1 MHVVRQGDAR
11 ERGPSRGWAAAVAVK
26 EARRD
31 SRKGAV
37 GAAAGGLRVCLGD
50 GFGYHWVEVRGLVGI
65 SLGSWL
71 QLWLVGT
78 MVRDS

>member
-50 GFGYHWVEVRGLVGI
+50 GFGYHWVEVRGFGRDFVRLMAAVMVGREY
-65 SLGSWL
+65 G
-71 QLWLVGT
+71 
-78 MVRDS
+78 